1 MKYSLGWYLGLL
13 VGLMIGLNMLG
24 QIFSTLDQRYMQLYG
39 EQIVTDT
46 MLPVENSFVESYAFE
61 QTPYYLPYVV
71 SFYVAFF
78 LPIALVLFWSVR
90 YLLQERTFRRFL
102 FSFSFPAMYA
112 VVNIGYF
119 FMVSDSSLGW
129 EYEFGMAVVGY
140 SSGVLCITVGVVNSM
155 LLVRSK
161 KHVSS

>member
-24 QIFSTLDQRYMQLYG
+24 QIFSTLDQRYMQSYG

-112 VVNIGYF
+112 VVNIGY
-119 FMVSDSSLGW
+119 
-129 EYEFGMAVVGY
+129 YEFGMAVVGY

-161 KHVSS
+161 KHISS